1 MSQQSHRDD
10 TIWGLIALAPIAI
23 AATLGY
29 APWALGSVILARL
42 VLLIFAISDTRPG
55 LAARRAAGIFVMLLI
70 PAGLHV
76 YAFYPTFLARLE
88 PPPHDPPAPSRLAPG
103 RARAL
108 PALLVTPGAALLTAI
123 GLTYVYVQ
131 QRRTGP
137 REHWPQVADHL
148 GQYPAARRTEW

>member
-76 YAFYPTFLARLE
+76 YAFYPTFLRAWN
-88 PPPHDPPAPSRLAPG
+88 PHHTILPLQAAWHLDALAHYPRCSSPSPPPAPHS
-103 RARAL
+103 
-108 PALLVTPGAALLTAI
+108 
-123 GLTYVYVQ
+123 
-131 QRRTGP
+131 
-137 REHWPQVADHL
+137 
-148 GQYPAARRTEW
+148 